1 VSGREILLAQAR
13 FLLENDPLGAALTED
28 VLPWLRRLYSVSADS
43 VEPVLKAA
51 RTALGETTAEIAGIG
66 LSNHA
71 QTVRTLTLPWTR
83 WFLDQDPAPVLASLE
98 IPVLAL
104 FGAKD
109 FQVPPDLNAAP
120 MRAALRHPD
129 SRVEILPDL
138 NHLFQPAETGALDE
152 YALIE
157 TTLSP
162 ALLQAVT
169 GFILQH

>member
-1 VSGREILLAQAR
+1 M
-13 FLLENDPLGAALTED
+13 TED